1 MPYSCPRA
9 QVWVKKCSPPR
20 NADEIYQELLESPIE
35 TPQYLA
41 SAKQIELDLNR
52 TFPDENY
59 YSNKSKGKE
68 ALRRVLLAFS
78 KYDHELGYVQGMN
91 FIVGALL

>member
-1 MPYSCPRA
+1 MWLS
-9 QVWVKKCSPPR
+9 KCGPPR
-20 NADEIYQELLESPIE
+20 NADEIYQDLLESNFE

-41 SAKQIELDLNR
+41 SVKQIELDLNR

-59 YSNKSKGKE
+59 FSNKSKGKE

-78 KYDHELGYVQGMN
+78 KYDHVLGYVQGMN
-91 FIVGALL
+91 FIVAALL